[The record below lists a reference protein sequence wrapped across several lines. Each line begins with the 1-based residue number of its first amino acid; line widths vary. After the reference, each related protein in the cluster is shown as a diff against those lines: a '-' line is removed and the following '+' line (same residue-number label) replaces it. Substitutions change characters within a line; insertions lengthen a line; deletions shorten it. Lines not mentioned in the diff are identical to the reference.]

1 MLWGHLILS
10 FALSINILVFQ
21 SSSSI
26 NMSSLSLLSRCLC
39 NRCNELHE
47 QSNLWKPSTTIG
59 MVSSFLPHPFSI
71 DDYMF
76 KKFLKLIILLTN
88 RLEDTLI
95 DLYLS
100 GYNNIAVSAADT
112 VTDPV
117 ETNGYNFTLETDG
130 LFLTYVTFLL
140 TKVIT
145 EIALKSMCFSMYS
158 LQKCWNG
165 RWLDHRPSRWKWHE
179 W

>member
-1 MLWGHLILS
+1 
-10 FALSINILVFQ
+10 
-21 SSSSI
+21 
-26 NMSSLSLLSRCLC
+26 
-39 NRCNELHE
+39 
-47 QSNLWKPSTTIG
+47 

-76 KKFLKLIILLTN
+76 NKFLKLIILLTN

-117 ETNGYNFTLETDG
+117 ETDGYNFTLEADG
-130 LFLTYVTFLL
+130 LFLTYVTFLFI
-140 TKVIT
+140 KVIT
-145 EIALKSMCFSMYS
+145 EIALK
-158 LQKCWNG
+158 
-165 RWLDHRPSRWKWHE
+165 
-179 W
+179 